1 MRKLSRPNETVFNV
15 ISSASLSL
23 EERQLQRRMRFK
35 EKRKQKKK
43 EKKLKKREEAE
54 DVGVVNPDVPLENRP
69 PLSLD
74 LGSMF
79 EKLLKVRGVILSI
92 AVCQLSS
99 IRQLFDTNFSNIIY
113 AKCV

>member
-35 EKRKQKKK
+35 EKRNQKKK

-92 AVCQLSS
+92 NVC
-99 IRQLFDTNFSNIIY
+99 
-113 AKCV
+113 